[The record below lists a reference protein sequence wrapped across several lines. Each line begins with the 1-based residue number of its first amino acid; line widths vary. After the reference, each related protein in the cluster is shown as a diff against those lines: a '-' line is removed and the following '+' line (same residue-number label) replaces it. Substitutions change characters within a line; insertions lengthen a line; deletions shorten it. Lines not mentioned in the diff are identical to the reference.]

1 MTSESG
7 PAHAKEFEVQVSV
20 NGKII
25 GQGRG
30 RSKKAAE
37 QEAAKKAVE
46 NKVDPSCI

>member
-1 MTSESG
+1 MSQ
-7 PAHAKEFEVQVSV
+7 EFEVQVTV
-20 NGKII
+20 NGKVI
-25 GQGRG
+25 GEGRG